1 MAETGSIQEKQTN
14 STKVLEIEPNTTVAD
29 LAAMLNYNPID
40 LMKQLMRLGIMAN
53 INAILDTEIVEK
65 IATAFGYS
73 IVEKQTT
80 DSAPLIEA
88 SKEND
93 ESDLTDRIERAPVIT
108 VLGHVDHGKTSV
120 LDAIRKSHIA
130 EKETGGITQH
140 IGAYQII
147 YNDKPITFIDTPGH
161 AAFTAMRAR
170 GAEITDIAVLVVAAD
185 DGIMP
190 QTLEAIDHAKA
201 ANVPIVVA
209 INKCDLENS
218 DPDRI
223 KRQLAE
229 NDLLVEDWGGDI
241 ICIQVSAKTGMGLDS
256 LLENL
261 LLLAEVSEL
270 KANPNKQATGVVIE
284 SKLDK
289 NRGPI
294 ATLLVQSGTL
304 NIGEKLFTNSTEGR
318 IKSMFNYNN
327 EKIDIAPPSYPVEV
341 MGINKPPLAG
351 EVFMVASTEKE
362 AEELL
367 EARKKSRSKLSE
379 YNVVE
384 NAIGINSEQK
394 IKEIPLIIKTDVQ
407 GSAEAIRDSLVKL
420 NNDIAKVNIIHSS
433 SGFITETDLL
443 LASTTNAIVIGFRT
457 SLAQSAK
464 QMADTMDLSIKFY
477 EIIYELIEYIENII
491 IGSEEVEE
499 EDTIDGHA
507 TIRAIF
513 SRSKKSK
520 IAGLY
525 VSDGKI
531 TRSSLVR
538 VLRDGTE
545 IHDGSITTLRR
556 FQEDTR
562 EVGAGLE
569 CGITFAN
576 FEEFEENDELIIH
589 SKK

>member
-1 MAETGSIQEKQTN
+1 
-14 STKVLEIEPNTTVAD
+14 
-29 LAAMLNYNPID
+29 
-40 LMKQLMRLGIMAN
+40 
-53 INAILDTEIVEK
+53 
-65 IATAFGYS
+65 
-73 IVEKQTT
+73 
-80 DSAPLIEA
+80 
-88 SKEND
+88 
-93 ESDLTDRIERAPVIT
+93 
-108 VLGHVDHGKTSV
+108 
-120 LDAIRKSHIA
+120 
-130 EKETGGITQH
+130 
-140 IGAYQII
+140 
-147 YNDKPITFIDTPGH
+147 
-161 AAFTAMRAR
+161 
-170 GAEITDIAVLVVAAD
+170 
-185 DGIMP
+185 
-190 QTLEAIDHAKA
+190 
-201 ANVPIVVA
+201 
-209 INKCDLENS
+209 
-218 DPDRI
+218 
-223 KRQLAE
+223 
-229 NDLLVEDWGGDI
+229 
-241 ICIQVSAKTGMGLDS
+241 MGLDS

-318 IKSMFNYNN
+318 IKSMFNYNS

-394 IKEIPLIIKTDVQ
+394 TKEIPLIIKTDVQ

-464 QMADTMDLSIKFY
+464 Q
-477 EIIYELIEYIENII
+477 
-491 IGSEEVEE
+491 
-499 EDTIDGHA
+499 
-507 TIRAIF
+507 
-513 SRSKKSK
+513 
-520 IAGLY
+520 IAA
-525 VSDGKI
+525 VSY
-531 TRSSLVR
+531 THL
-538 VLRDGTE
+538 
-545 IHDGSITTLRR
+545 TLP
-556 FQEDTR
+556 TK
-562 EVGAGLE
+562 A
-569 CGITFAN
+569 
-576 FEEFEENDELIIH
+576 
-589 SKK
+589 

>member
-1 MAETGSIQEKQTN
+1 MSETSSIQEKEQNT
-14 STKVLEIEPNTTVAD
+14 SKSLEIAPNTTISD
-29 LAAMLNYNPID
+29 LAELLNSNPVD
-40 LMKQLMRLGIMAN
+40 LMKQLMRVGIMAN
-53 INAILDTEIVEK
+53 INAILDIQIIEK
-65 IATAFGYS
+65 IATAFGYTI
-73 IVEKQTT
+73 IV
-80 DSAPLIEA
+80 
-88 SKEND
+88 KENTQPASLFDSRKID
-93 ESDLTDRIERAPVIT
+93 EEIDLSNHILRAPIIT

-120 LDAIRKSHIA
+120 LDAIRESHIA

-140 IGAYQII
+140 IGAYQIT
-147 YNDKPITFIDTPGH
+147 YKDQPITFIDTPGH

-201 ANVPIVVA
+201 AKVPIVVA

-241 ICIQVSAKTGMGLDS
+241 ICVSVSAKTGMGLDT

-270 KANPNKQATGVVIE
+270 KANPNTQASGVVIE
-284 SKLDK
+284 AKLDK
-289 NRGPI
+289 NRGPV

-304 NIGEKLFTNSTEGR
+304 NIGEKIFTNSTEGR

-327 EKIDIAPPSYPVEV
+327 EKIENALPSYPVEI

-351 EVFMVASTEKE
+351 EVFMVASSEKE

-367 EARKKSRSKLSE
+367 EARKKSRSKISDYSVSE
-379 YNVVE
+379 STVS
-384 NAIGINSEQK
+384 INTGQLVK
-394 IKEIPLIIKTDVQ
+394 DIPLIIKTDVQ
-407 GSAEAIRDSLVKL
+407 GSAEAIRDSLTKL
-420 NNDIAKVNIIHSS
+420 SNDIAKVSIIHSS

-464 QMADTMDLSIKFY
+464 QVADSVNIPIKFY
-477 EIIYELIEYIENII
+477 EIIYELIEYIETLI

-499 EDTIDGHA
+499 VDSIDGHA

-513 SRSKKSK
+513 SRSKRSK

-531 TRSSLVR
+531 
-538 VLRDGTE
+538 
-545 IHDGSITTLRR
+545 
-556 FQEDTR
+556 
-562 EVGAGLE
+562 EVVQKY
-569 CGITFAN
+569 TM
-576 FEEFEENDELIIH
+576 DQ
-589 SKK
+589 

>member
-14 STKVLEIEPNTTVAD
+14 NTKVLEIEPNTTVAD

-53 INAILDTEIVEK
+53 INAILDAEIVEK

-80 DSAPLIEA
+80 DSSPLIET

-93 ESDLTDRIERAPVIT
+93 ESDLRDQIERAPVIT

-201 ANVPIVVA
+201 AKVPIVVA

-304 NIGEKLFTNSTEGR
+304 NI
-318 IKSMFNYNN
+318 
-327 EKIDIAPPSYPVEV
+327 
-341 MGINKPPLAG
+341 
-351 EVFMVASTEKE
+351 
-362 AEELL
+362 
-367 EARKKSRSKLSE
+367 
-379 YNVVE
+379 
-384 NAIGINSEQK
+384 
-394 IKEIPLIIKTDVQ
+394 
-407 GSAEAIRDSLVKL
+407 
-420 NNDIAKVNIIHSS
+420 
-433 SGFITETDLL
+433 
-443 LASTTNAIVIGFRT
+443 
-457 SLAQSAK
+457 
-464 QMADTMDLSIKFY
+464 
-477 EIIYELIEYIENII
+477 
-491 IGSEEVEE
+491 
-499 EDTIDGHA
+499 
-507 TIRAIF
+507 
-513 SRSKKSK
+513 
-520 IAGLY
+520 
-525 VSDGKI
+525 
-531 TRSSLVR
+531 
-538 VLRDGTE
+538 
-545 IHDGSITTLRR
+545 
-556 FQEDTR
+556 
-562 EVGAGLE
+562 
-569 CGITFAN
+569 
-576 FEEFEENDELIIH
+576 
-589 SKK
+589 

>member
-14 STKVLEIEPNTTVAD
+14 NTKVLEIEPNTTVAD

-53 INAILDTEIVEK
+53 INAILDAEIVEK

-80 DSAPLIEA
+80 DSSPLIET

-93 ESDLTDRIERAPVIT
+93 ESDLKDQIERAPVIT

-201 ANVPIVVA
+201 AKVPIVVA

-304 NIGEKLFTNSTEGR
+304 NIGEKLFTNST
-318 IKSMFNYNN
+318 
-327 EKIDIAPPSYPVEV
+327 
-341 MGINKPPLAG
+341 
-351 EVFMVASTEKE
+351 
-362 AEELL
+362 
-367 EARKKSRSKLSE
+367 
-379 YNVVE
+379 
-384 NAIGINSEQK
+384 
-394 IKEIPLIIKTDVQ
+394 
-407 GSAEAIRDSLVKL
+407 
-420 NNDIAKVNIIHSS
+420 
-433 SGFITETDLL
+433 
-443 LASTTNAIVIGFRT
+443 
-457 SLAQSAK
+457 
-464 QMADTMDLSIKFY
+464 
-477 EIIYELIEYIENII
+477 
-491 IGSEEVEE
+491 
-499 EDTIDGHA
+499 
-507 TIRAIF
+507 
-513 SRSKKSK
+513 
-520 IAGLY
+520 
-525 VSDGKI
+525 
-531 TRSSLVR
+531 
-538 VLRDGTE
+538 
-545 IHDGSITTLRR
+545 
-556 FQEDTR
+556 
-562 EVGAGLE
+562 
-569 CGITFAN
+569 
-576 FEEFEENDELIIH
+576 
-589 SKK
+589 

>member
-1 MAETGSIQEKQTN
+1 MSETSSIQEKQQNT
-14 STKVLEIEPNTTVAD
+14 SKSLEIAPNTTISD
-29 LAAMLNYNPID
+29 LAELLNSNPVD
-40 LMKQLMRLGIMAN
+40 LMKQLMRVGIMAN
-53 INAILDTEIVEK
+53 INAVLDIQIIEK
-65 IATAFGYS
+65 IATAFGYTI
-73 IVEKQTT
+73 IVKENNQPAT
-80 DSAPLIEA
+80 LIE
-88 SKEND
+88 SQKID
-93 ESDLTDRIERAPVIT
+93 EEIDLSNHILRAPIIT

-120 LDAIRKSHIA
+120 LDAIRESHIA

-140 IGAYQII
+140 IGAYQIT
-147 YNDKPITFIDTPGH
+147 YKDQPITFIDTPGH

-201 ANVPIVVA
+201 AKVPIVVA

-241 ICIQVSAKTGMGLDS
+241 ICISVSAKTGMGLDT

-270 KANPNKQATGVVIE
+270 KANPNTQASGVVIE
-284 SKLDK
+284 AKLDK
-289 NRGPI
+289 NRGPV

-304 NIGEKLFTNSTEGR
+304 NIGEKIFTNSTEGR

-327 EKIDIAPPSYPVEV
+327 EKIENALPSYPVEI

-351 EVFMVASTEKE
+351 EVFMVASSEKE

-367 EARKKSRSKLSE
+367 EARKKSRSKISGYSVSE
-379 YNVVE
+379 STVS
-384 NAIGINSEQK
+384 INTGQLVK
-394 IKEIPLIIKTDVQ
+394 DIPLIIKTDVQ
-407 GSAEAIRDSLVKL
+407 GSAEAIRDSLAKL
-420 NNDIAKVNIIHSS
+420 SNDIAKVSIIHSS

-464 QMADTMDLSIKFY
+464 QVADSVNIPIKFY
-477 EIIYELIEYIENII
+477 EIIYELIEYIETLI

-499 EDTIDGHA
+499 VDSIDGHA

-513 SRSKKSK
+513 SRSKRSK

-531 TRSSLVR
+531 TRSSMIR
-538 VLRDGTE
+538 VIRGGTE

-556 FQEDTR
+556 FQEDIR
-562 EVGAGLE
+562 EVGVGLE
-569 CGITFAN
+569 CGITFSN
-576 FEEFEENDELIIH
+576 FEEFQEDDELIIH

>member
-14 STKVLEIEPNTTVAD
+14 NTKVLEIEPNTTVAD

-53 INAILDTEIVEK
+53 INAILDAEIVEK

-80 DSAPLIEA
+80 DSSPLIET

-93 ESDLTDRIERAPVIT
+93 ESDLRDQIERAPVIT

-201 ANVPIVVA
+201 AKVPIVVA

-318 IKSMFNYNN
+318 IKSMFNYNS

-394 IKEIPLIIKTDVQ
+394 TKEIPLIIKTDVQ
-407 GSAEAIRDSLVKL
+407 GSAEANRK
-420 NNDIAKVNIIHSS
+420 
-433 SGFITETDLL
+433 
-443 LASTTNAIVIGFRT
+443 
-457 SLAQSAK
+457 
-464 QMADTMDLSIKFY
+464 
-477 EIIYELIEYIENII
+477 
-491 IGSEEVEE
+491 
-499 EDTIDGHA
+499 
-507 TIRAIF
+507 
-513 SRSKKSK
+513 RS
-520 IAGLY
+520 
-525 VSDGKI
+525 
-531 TRSSLVR
+531 
-538 VLRDGTE
+538 
-545 IHDGSITTLRR
+545 
-556 FQEDTR
+556 
-562 EVGAGLE
+562 
-569 CGITFAN
+569 
-576 FEEFEENDELIIH
+576 
-589 SKK
+589 